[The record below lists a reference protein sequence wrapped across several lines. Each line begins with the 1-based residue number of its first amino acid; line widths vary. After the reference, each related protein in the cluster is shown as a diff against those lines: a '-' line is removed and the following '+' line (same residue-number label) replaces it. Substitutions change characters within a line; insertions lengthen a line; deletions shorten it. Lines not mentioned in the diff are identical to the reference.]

1 MPQKIILIGAG
12 VGIGVVFGALILVF
26 SDVYRG
32 ICCRLFALMNYLF
45 AFTCG
50 LLFLDSEQVVSLFI
64 FPASIIS
71 NQSNLVSLN
80 PNYVTGF
87 SDGESWFD
95 VRISQNKKC
104 STGWVVEA
112 ILQITLHEKDLAL
125 LELIKASLKG
135 VGQIMIMVLI
145 NIEYIRWKIYQ

>member
-1 MPQKIILIGAG
+1 MLQ
-12 VGIGVVFGALILVF
+12 VVRAYELP
-26 SDVYRG
+26 
-32 ICCRLFALMNYLF
+32 
-45 AFTCG
+45 FTCG

>member
-1 MPQKIILIGAG
+1 
-12 VGIGVVFGALILVF
+12 
-26 SDVYRG
+26 
-32 ICCRLFALMNYLF
+32 MNYLF

>member
-1 MPQKIILIGAG
+1 MFTGAYAAG
-12 VGIGVVFGALILVF
+12 
-26 SDVYRG
+26 
-32 ICCRLFALMNYLF
+32 LFALMNYLF

>member
-12 VGIGVVFGALILVF
+12 VGIGVVFGALILGF
-26 SDVYRG
+26 SYVYRG

-104 STGWVVEA
+104 STG
-112 ILQITLHEKDLAL
+112 
-125 LELIKASLKG
+125 
-135 VGQIMIMVLI
+135 
-145 NIEYIRWKIYQ
+145 